1 MMENKSIAS
10 RWSDKTQQPKPEPKP
25 EPTVTNPIVVSP
37 VESNNANPV
46 RHQYR
51 QTILN
56 GLKGESYV

>member
-1 MMENKSIAS
+1 MENNKSIAS
-10 RWSDKTQQPKPEPKP
+10 RWSSITQPEAQAKEQQAQPIAK
-25 EPTVTNPIVVSP
+25 P
-37 VESNNANPV
+37 VEAPTENPV

>member
-1 MMENKSIAS
+1 MENKSIAS
-10 RWSDKTQQPKPEPKP
+10 RWSDKTQQPKQEQP
-25 EPTVTNPIVVSP
+25 VANPIVASP
-37 VESNNANPV
+37 VDNNANPV

>member
-1 MMENKSIAS
+1 MENSKSIAS
-10 RWSDKTQQPKPEPKP
+10 RWSAKTQQPKQEQP
-25 EPTVTNPIVVSP
+25 VANPIVVSP
-37 VESNNANPV
+37 VDNNANPV

>member
-1 MMENKSIAS
+1 MENNKSIAS
-10 RWSDKTQQPKPEPKP
+10 RWSAKTQQPKQEL
-25 EPTVTNPIVVSP
+25 TSVTNPIVVSP
-37 VESNNANPV
+37 VDNNNANPV

>member
-1 MMENKSIAS
+1 MENKSIAS
-10 RWSDKTQQPKPEPKP
+10 RWSDKTQQPKQEQP
-25 EPTVTNPIVVSP
+25 VANPIVVSP
-37 VESNNANPV
+37 VDNNANPV

>member
-1 MMENKSIAS
+1 MENNNKSIAS
-10 RWSDKTQQPKPEPKP
+10 RWSAKTQEPKQ
-25 EPTVTNPIVVSP
+25 ELTSVTNPIVVSP
-37 VESNNANPV
+37 VDNNTNPV

>member
-1 MMENKSIAS
+1 MENNKSIAS
-10 RWSDKTQQPKPEPKP
+10 RWSSITQPKEQP
-25 EPTVTNPIVVSP
+25 VQSVQQAQPIVEV
-37 VESNNANPV
+37 NTQNPV

>member
-1 MMENKSIAS
+1 MENNKSIAS
-10 RWSDKTQQPKPEPKP
+10 RWSAKTQQPKPEQP
-25 EPTVTNPIVVSP
+25 VANPIVVSP
-37 VESNNANPV
+37 VDDSNNANPV

>member
-1 MMENKSIAS
+1 MENNKSIAS
-10 RWSDKTQQPKPEPKP
+10 RWSAKTQQPKPEP
-25 EPTVTNPIVVSP
+25 VTNHIVVSP
-37 VESNNANPV
+37 VDNNNANPV

>member
-1 MMENKSIAS
+1 MENKSIAS
-10 RWSDKTQQPKPEPKP
+10 RWSYKTQQPKQEQS
-25 EPTVTNPIVVSP
+25 VANPIVVSP
-37 VESNNANPV
+37 VDNNANPV

>member
-1 MMENKSIAS
+1 MENNKSIAS
-10 RWSDKTQQPKPEPKP
+10 RWSVKTQEPKQ
-25 EPTVTNPIVVSP
+25 EPKQEPVTNPIVLSP
-37 VESNNANPV
+37 VDNNNTNPV

>member
-1 MMENKSIAS
+1 MENKSIAS
-10 RWSDKTQQPKPEPKP
+10 RWSAKTQQSKPQP
-25 EPTVTNPIVVSP
+25 EQVTNPIVVSP
-37 VESNNANPV
+37 VDNNNANPV

>member
-1 MMENKSIAS
+1 MENKSIAS
-10 RWSDKTQQPKPEPKP
+10 RWSSITAPKKQHINVEEPKSSATTP
-25 EPTVTNPIVVSP
+25 AAP
-37 VESNNANPV
+37 ANPV

>member
-1 MMENKSIAS
+1 MENKSIAS
-10 RWSDKTQQPKPEPKP
+10 RWSAKTQEPKQQP
-25 EPTVTNPIVVSP
+25 ATNPIVVSP
-37 VESNNANPV
+37 VENNNANPV

>member
-1 MMENKSIAS
+1 MENKSIAS
-10 RWSDKTQQPKPEPKP
+10 RWSGKTQQPKQQPNQ
-25 EPTVTNPIVVSP
+25 VTNPIVVSQ
-37 VESNNANPV
+37 VDNNNANPV

>member
-1 MMENKSIAS
+1 MENSKSIAS
-10 RWSDKTQQPKPEPKP
+10 RWSYKTQQPKQQPEQ
-25 EPTVTNPIVVSP
+25 VTNPIVVSS
-37 VESNNANPV
+37 VENNANPV

>member
-1 MMENKSIAS
+1 MENKSIAS
-10 RWSDKTQQPKPEPKP
+10 RWSDKTQQPKPEQ
-25 EPTVTNPIVVSP
+25 TVTNPIVVSP
-37 VESNNANPV
+37 VENDNANPV

>member
-1 MMENKSIAS
+1 MENKSIAS
-10 RWSDKTQQPKPEPKP
+10 RWSAKTQEPKQ
-25 EPTVTNPIVVSP
+25 EPVTTPIVVSP
-37 VESNNANPV
+37 VDNNNANPV

>member
-1 MMENKSIAS
+1 MENNKSIAS
-10 RWSDKTQQPKPEPKP
+10 RWSAKTQQPKPEQPVAN
-25 EPTVTNPIVVSP
+25 TIVVSP
-37 VESNNANPV
+37 VENNNANPV

>member
-1 MMENKSIAS
+1 MENNKSIAS
-10 RWSDKTQQPKPEPKP
+10 RWSAKTQEPKP
-25 EPTVTNPIVVSP
+25 EPVTNPIVVSQ
-37 VESNNANPV
+37 VDNNNANPV

>member
-1 MMENKSIAS
+1 MENKSIAS
-10 RWSDKTQQPKPEPKP
+10 RWSAKTQEPKQ
-25 EPTVTNPIVVSP
+25 EQVTNPIVVSP
-37 VESNNANPV
+37 VENNNSNPV

>member
-10 RWSDKTQQPKPEPKP
+10 RWSAKTQEPKP
-25 EPTVTNPIVVSP
+25 VAAVTNPIVVSP
-37 VESNNANPV
+37 VENNNANPV

>member
-1 MMENKSIAS
+1 MENKSIAS
-10 RWSDKTQQPKPEPKP
+10 RWSAKTQEPKP
-25 EPTVTNPIVVSP
+25 EPITNPIVVSP
-37 VESNNANPV
+37 VDNNNANPV

>member
-1 MMENKSIAS
+1 MENKSIAS
-10 RWSDKTQQPKPEPKP
+10 RWSVKTQEPKP
-25 EPTVTNPIVVSP
+25 ERVTNPIVISP
-37 VESNNANPV
+37 VENNNSNPV

>member
-1 MMENKSIAS
+1 MENNKSIAS
-10 RWSDKTQQPKPEPKP
+10 RWSSITQPEAQAKEQQEQQAQPIAKPAEVN
-25 EPTVTNPIVVSP
+25 TQ
-37 VESNNANPV
+37 NPV

>member
-1 MMENKSIAS
+1 MENNKSIAS
-10 RWSDKTQQPKPEPKP
+10 RWSAKTQQPKQEP
-25 EPTVTNPIVVSP
+25 VANPIEISP
-37 VESNNANPV
+37 VDNNANPV

>member
-1 MMENKSIAS
+1 MENKSIAS
-10 RWSDKTQQPKPEPKP
+10 RWSAKTQQPKQEQ
-25 EPTVTNPIVVSP
+25 VTNPVVVSP
-37 VESNNANPV
+37 VDNNANPV

>member
-1 MMENKSIAS
+1 MENKSIAS
-10 RWSDKTQQPKPEPKP
+10 RWSAKTQEPKQ
-25 EPTVTNPIVVSP
+25 EPLNNPIVVSP
-37 VESNNANPV
+37 VENNNSNPV

>member
-1 MMENKSIAS
+1 MENKSIAS
-10 RWSDKTQQPKPEPKP
+10 RWSDKTQQPKPEQ
-25 EPTVTNPIVVSP
+25 VTNPIVVSH
-37 VESNNANPV
+37 VDNNNANPV

>member
-1 MMENKSIAS
+1 MENKSIAS
-10 RWSDKTQQPKPEPKP
+10 RWSAKTQQPKQEQP
-25 EPTVTNPIVVSP
+25 VANPIVVSP
-37 VESNNANPV
+37 VDSNANPV

>member
-1 MMENKSIAS
+1 MENNKSIAS
-10 RWSDKTQQPKPEPKP
+10 RWSAKTQQPKQEPKK
-25 EPTVTNPIVVSP
+25 EQVTNPMAVSP
-37 VESNNANPV
+37 VENNNSNPV

>member
-1 MMENKSIAS
+1 MENNKSIAS
-10 RWSDKTQQPKPEPKP
+10 LWSAKTQEPKQ
-25 EPTVTNPIVVSP
+25 EQVTNPIVVSP
-37 VESNNANPV
+37 VENNNANPV

>member
-1 MMENKSIAS
+1 MENKSIAS
-10 RWSDKTQQPKPEPKP
+10 RWSDKTQQPKQQPEQ
-25 EPTVTNPIVVSP
+25 VTNPIVVSQ
-37 VESNNANPV
+37 VDNNANPV

>member
-1 MMENKSIAS
+1 MENKSIAS
-10 RWSDKTQQPKPEPKP
+10 RWSDKTQQPKQEQP
-25 EPTVTNPIVVSP
+25 VANPIVVSP
-37 VESNNANPV
+37 VDKSNPV

>member
-1 MMENKSIAS
+1 MENNKSIAS
-10 RWSDKTQQPKPEPKP
+10 RWSAKTQQPKQEQP
-25 EPTVTNPIVVSP
+25 VTNPIVVSP
-37 VESNNANPV
+37 VENNNANPV

>member
-1 MMENKSIAS
+1 MENKSIAS
-10 RWSDKTQQPKPEPKP
+10 RWSAKTQQPKQQPEQ
-25 EPTVTNPIVVSP
+25 VTNPIVVSP
-37 VESNNANPV
+37 VDNNNANPV